1 MKMKTTITKLFFI
14 CVIYLA
20 SFVTVQAQQT
30 DYKYHSI
37 FIYNFTKYLQWPSA
51 NSSGDFVIGVVG
63 NSPIISELEKMAE
76 SKTVGSRK
84 IVVKRFASVEDVA
97 PCQMLF
103 VPHNQNRH
111 LSEITA
117 KARKSSTLV
126 ITESPGLAHKGS
138 NINFVIKEN
147 KWRFELNKKAIDEA
161 NIKVS
166 QELLSLSIP
175 VE

>member
-1 MKMKTTITKLFFI
+1 MKTTLIKLSVF
-14 CVIYLA
+14 CVIYLV
-20 SFVTVQAQQT
+20 SFVAVRAQQT

-37 FIYNFTKYLQWPSA
+37 FIYNFTKYLQWPAA

-63 NSPIISELEKMAE
+63 NSPIVSELEKMAE
-76 SKTVGSRK
+76 SKTVGNRR
-84 IVVKRFASVEDVA
+84 IVVKRFASAEEIA
-97 PCQMLF
+97 SCQMLF
-103 VPHNQNRH
+103 VPHNQNRY
-111 LSEITA
+111 LAEITA
-117 KARKSSTLV
+117 KARKNSILV

-147 KWRFELNKKAIDEA
+147 KWRFELNKKATDEA